1 MKIANYLSWL
11 LRGLVFLALLL
22 FALKNTDPVTLH
34 LFLGEAWQMP
44 LILALLAFFALG
56 AALGVLACFAR
67 LLRQRLEIIGLKRGL
82 RSKSPV
88 DWTPPP
94 PE

>member
-1 MKIANYLSWL
+1 MKIVNTLSWL
-11 LRGLVFLALLL
+11 LRALIFLALLV
-22 FALKNTDPVTLH
+22 FAIKNMDLVTLH

-56 AALGVLACFAR
+56 AALGVLACLSR
-67 LLRQRLEIIGLKRGL
+67 LLGQRREILSLKREL

-88 DWTPPP
+88 DGTPTV
-94 PE
+94 

>member
-1 MKIANYLSWL
+1 MKIVTYLSWL
-11 LRGLVFLALLL
+11 LRGLIFLALLL

-34 LFLGEAWQMP
+34 LFLGETWQMP
-44 LILALLAFFALG
+44 LILVLLAFFALG
-56 AALGVLACFAR
+56 TALGVLACLAR

-82 RSKSPV
+82 RPKSPV